1 MPLDGMTLSLLRR
14 ELYPCIVGSRIE
26 KVHQPSKDELV
37 FHLRTREGAYKL
49 LISASANSPRL
60 HLISGAPENPSTPP
74 MLCMLLRK
82 HLTGAVITDIRQL
95 GLDRVVFIDLA
106 GTNEIGDAVTFTLCV
121 EIMAK
126 HSNIILVG
134 SDGIILDAVKRIDF
148 TQSSVRQILPG
159 FKYELPPKQDK
170 SNITECDIKT
180 VVDQIKMRSGKRLSS
195 AVLDTVE
202 GASPLISREIAA
214 FACGGDTAV
223 DELTPIALQRL
234 EAKLGEIKEMLL
246 GEGAEPT
253 MLLRDGVKP
262 YDFTFM
268 DITQYGFA
276 VTPKRFGS
284 FSELLDDFYYEKDRF
299 ERTRQRSQSLLKL
312 LSNAAARAAR
322 KLQSRQAE
330 LDACAD
336 KDRLRINAELILAN
350 QYRLEKGAPF
360 YDVENFY
367 GENETVRIKAD
378 PALSP
383 SANAQKYFKEYRKAK
398 NAEKLLGELIEQSG
412 QELAY
417 LESVIDSVNRAD
429 GYTELAEIRDEL
441 YGQGYLKRAKN
452 DKAKKIKPLAPLE
465 YVSDDGYTIL
475 VGRNNIQN
483 DILTFKTAAKDDSWF
498 HTQKIPGSH
507 VVVVGNGD
515 IIPERTCRQ
524 AAMLA
529 AYHSSGRESSQVA
542 VDYTEVRALKKPTGA
557 KPGKVIYH
565 TYNTMWVTPDRETF
579 ERLRKKK

>member
-1 MPLDGMTLSLLRR
+1 MGSEM
-14 ELYPCIVGSRIE
+14 CIR
-26 KVHQPSKDELV
+26 D
-37 FHLRTREGAYKL
+37 R
-49 LISASANSPRL
+49 
-60 HLISGAPENPSTPP
+60 
-74 MLCMLLRK
+74 
-82 HLTGAVITDIRQL
+82 L
-95 GLDRVVFIDLA
+95 GLDRAVFIDLA

-234 EAKLGEIKEMLL
+234 EAKLGEIKEILL

-253 MLLRDGVKP
+253 MLLRDGAKP

-383 SANAQKYFKEYRKAK
+383 SANAQKYFKEYRKAT
-398 NAEKLLGELIEQSG
+398 NAEKLLG
-412 QELAY
+412 
-417 LESVIDSVNRAD
+417 
-429 GYTELAEIRDEL
+429 
-441 YGQGYLKRAKN
+441 
-452 DKAKKIKPLAPLE
+452 
-465 YVSDDGYTIL
+465 
-475 VGRNNIQN
+475 
-483 DILTFKTAAKDDSWF
+483 
-498 HTQKIPGSH
+498 
-507 VVVVGNGD
+507 
-515 IIPERTCRQ
+515 
-524 AAMLA
+524 
-529 AYHSSGRESSQVA
+529 
-542 VDYTEVRALKKPTGA
+542 
-557 KPGKVIYH
+557 
-565 TYNTMWVTPDRETF
+565 
-579 ERLRKKK
+579 

>member
-95 GLDRVVFIDLA
+95 GLDRAVFIDLA

-195 AVLDTVE
+195 AVLDAVE
-202 GASPLISREIAA
+202 GVSPLISREIAA

-284 FSELLDDFYYEKDRF
+284 FSELLDDFYFEKDRF

-557 KPGKVIYH
+557 NPARSYI
-565 TYNTMWVTPDRETF
+565 TPIIRCGSRRT
-579 ERLRKKK
+579 ERPAKG

>member
-95 GLDRVVFIDLA
+95 GLDRAVFIDLA

-542 VDYTEVRALKKPTGA
+542 VDYTEVRALKKPA
-557 KPGKVIYH
+557 AARSFKV
-565 TYNTMWVTPDRETF
+565 T
-579 ERLRKKK
+579 